1 MGTNSV
7 AIEIDGAGDSPA
19 PTAAVGKM
27 PVSAGTSVY
36 SKRVK
41 QGAGK
46 SAELTGLG
54 SDQGNISDVHRV
66 AKPRPRHGDTKSNK
80 TDLVLKRLRLSKGVT
95 VARLMEATGWQAH
108 SVRGFLSAVVRK
120 KLALTLV
127 SEVGKDGMST
137 AEQNPAT
144 RRRKSRPV
152 APQAGNV
159 GRA

>member
-41 QGAGK
+41 QGSGK

-54 SDQGNISDVHRV
+54 SGQGNISDVHRV
-66 AKPRPRHGDTKSNK
+66 AKPRPRQSDTKSNK
-80 TDLVLKRLRLSKGVT
+80 TDLVLKRLRLSKGAT
-95 VARLMEATGWQAH
+95 IAMLMEATGWQAH

-127 SEVGKDGMST
+127 SEVGKDGI
-137 AEQNPAT
+137 
-144 RRRKSRPV
+144 RRYRIDDGTKG
-152 APQAGNV
+152 A
-159 GRA
+159 